1 MRRFPLV
8 PSRFAPAIVAA
19 ILAVGAC
26 GDEGPVSG
34 PGTLTAVVSSPNGA
48 EGAAVVTLIG
58 EGVGAVTALDG
69 WLFEERIADGV
80 RVMVVSDQAGPLR
93 FQVALADTTQRPVG
107 TVEEVAGPDDVLRSL
122 TTARY
127 TVEFIR

>member
-1 MRRFPLV
+1 MRRSPLLR
-8 PSRFAPAIVAA
+8 SRVVAA
-19 ILAVGAC
+19 VAVAALAVGAC
-26 GDEGPVSG
+26 GDEGPISG
-34 PGTLTAVVSSPNGA
+34 PGTLTAVVSSPNGS

-80 RVMVVSDQAGPLR
+80 RVMVVNDQAGPLR

-122 TTARY
+122 ATAGY